1 MKKTKIIAT
10 LGPACDNVKTLR
22 QMVLNGMNVARIN
35 LSHSNKD
42 SLIKLVELVKKVRT
56 EMKTDLAI
64 MVDTKG
70 PEIRTGVFENGKA
83 KLKKGQTFTFFKE
96 NIVGDETK
104 CTISQKEIFDDVKIG
119 NKFSACNGLI
129 TFKCVDKDD
138 MSLTCKVVS
147 GGEIGDHKS
156 MSFPHIHLSVEYLND
171 TDKAD
176 LIWSID
182 NEVDYIAASFVS
194 SKEDILKI
202 SKLIKDRNSNVKIIS
217 KVENKIALDNLD
229 EIVEYSDGVMVA
241 RGDLGIEIPLEKVPR
256 YQKKIIQ
263 KCNELGKTVIIAT
276 EMLESMTKSIRPTR
290 AETSDVANAVYEG
303 ASAVMLSG
311 ESAIGKYPEEAV
323 STMAKIAIQTE
334 KSIDYKDCFFN
345 AKYKGTAIQDVM
357 SIACVQASFMIKD
370 VKAIV
375 VYTDSGHTALFI
387 SRLHPNVPII
397 ALTPSI
403 QTYYQLALVWNVKPY
418 LVNGIG
424 RADDLID
431 ISNEILIN
439 NKIAKPGDV
448 VLFGSGSRKPT
459 KTDMLKVHILE

>member
-10 LGPACDNVKTLR
+10 LGPACDNVKTLK

-83 KLKKGQTFTFFKE
+83 KLKKGQTFTFLKE

-138 MSLTCKVVS
+138 KSLTCKVVS

-311 ESAIGKYPEEAV
+311 ESAVGKYPEEAV
-323 STMAKIAIQTE
+323 GTMAKIVIQAE
-334 KSIDYKDCFFN
+334 KSMDYKDNFFS

-375 VYTDSGHTALFI
+375 VYTDSGHTAFFI
-387 SRLHPNVPII
+387 SRLRPNVPII
-397 ALTPSI
+397 ALTPSFE
-403 QTYYQLALVWNVKPY
+403 TYNQLSLVWNVKPF

-431 ISNEILIN
+431 ISNQILIN